1 MKLRTLVLITLLA
14 GKIYAQDSV
23 QYKQEYTLQIQ
34 STLYDY
40 GAQSE
45 AAQVNAYL
53 YDFLSTQ
60 TTVYKNNPVP
70 IKIEY
75 SENNTKEDPYP
86 PQTDSKEKVFPLTVV
101 QEKTNADAFA
111 DYSLHSA
118 VQKSGEIVTLELEL
132 KENNKRLILWRGQNK
147 NTEQLA
153 REGTELVKLI
163 LSGPSGRAQIE
174 SVPEASVYLGD
185 HYLGRTPLTLTLPA
199 GEHSFTV
206 RKTGYQ
212 HENLRLTLQSN
223 ATTTINASLKPIIGN
238 AKLYVTSNPPGAS
251 VFRGPEYAGK
261 TPVTIENVQ
270 PGFHRIRWQKEG
282 YSDKLSDIVIHG
294 DDTLKLNA
302 KLRPPEKQAQP
313 VFTWERSYQ
322 AGLILT
328 AIGAG
333 TTAWSLVAMERAN
346 EEISL
351 AESRGQSTGTAQSDY
366 TFYQNLATG
375 AGIGTVVLGS
385 FSLFALYQHLQ
396 GWEKISFYLTPKE
409 SVFLYT
415 FRF

>member
-1 MKLRTLVLITLLA
+1 MKVRTLVLLTLLA
-14 GKIYAQDSV
+14 GKISAQDSV

-40 GAQSE
+40 RAQSE

-60 TTVYKNNPVP
+60 MTVYINNPVP

-75 SENNTKEDPYP
+75 TENNTKEDPYP
-86 PQTDSKEKVFPLTVV
+86 PQTDSKGKVFPLIVV
-101 QEKTNADAFA
+101 QEKANADPLP

-118 VQKSGEIVTLELEL
+118 VQKSGEMVTLEIEL
-132 KENNKRLILWRGQNK
+132 KENNKRLILWRGQNQS
-147 NTEQLA
+147 TERIA

-174 SVPEASVYLGD
+174 SVPEASVYLGG
-185 HYLGRTPLTLTLPA
+185 HYLGRTPLTITLPA
-199 GEHSFTV
+199 GEQSFTV

-212 HENLRLTLQSN
+212 QENLRVTLQSN
-223 ATTTINASLKPIIGN
+223 TTTTINASLKPIQGN

-251 VFRGPEYAGK
+251 VFRGHEYAGT
-261 TPVTIENVQ
+261 TPVTIENIE

-282 YSDKLSDIVIHG
+282 YSDKLSDIVIRS
-294 DDTLKLNA
+294 DETMKLNA
-302 KLRPPEKQAQP
+302 KLRPPEKQNSP

-333 TTAWSLVAMERAN
+333 TTAWSLVAMELAS

-351 AESRGQSTGTAQSDY
+351 AESRGQSTAAAQNDY

-375 AGIGTVVLGS
+375 AGIGTFVFGG

-396 GWEKISFYLTPKE
+396 GWEKISFAISPDQ
-409 SVFLYT
+409 SVFSYS